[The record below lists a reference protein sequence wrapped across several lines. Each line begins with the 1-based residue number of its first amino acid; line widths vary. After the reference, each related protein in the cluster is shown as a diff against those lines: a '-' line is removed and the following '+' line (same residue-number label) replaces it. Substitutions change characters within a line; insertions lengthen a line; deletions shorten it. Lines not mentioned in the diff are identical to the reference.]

1 MVLAVRGNLL
11 RYPFQS
17 SEPSGVRWDAEQEY
31 LGFRKMQDLLPAN
44 SDDNRFYYLPAS
56 GAAPC
61 DDILWSGVAVQFP
74 SQTSV

>member
-1 MVLAVRGNLL
+1 M
-11 RYPFQS
+11 
-17 SEPSGVRWDAEQEY
+17 RWDAEQEY
-31 LGFRKMQDLLPAN
+31 LRFRKMQDLLPAN

-61 DDILWSGVAVQFP
+61 DGILWSGVAVQFP